1 MLRALLLLLLAW
13 AGNGQA
19 QDVRDRTAPPAREV
33 AEAMQ
38 LPTGLREALAARG
51 QERGLP
57 QH

>member
-51 QERGLP
+51 QESG
-57 QH
+57 